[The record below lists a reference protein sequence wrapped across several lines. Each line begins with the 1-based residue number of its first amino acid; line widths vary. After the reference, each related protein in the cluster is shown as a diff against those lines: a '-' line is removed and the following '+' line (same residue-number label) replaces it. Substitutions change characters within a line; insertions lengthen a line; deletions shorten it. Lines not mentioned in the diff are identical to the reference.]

1 MHVRTKE
8 WYLKTFR
15 ECNFEIVKVHDT
27 LQYGRGITQCDMFA
41 LRPSQRQYGE
51 EVSMLATQ
59 DPYGNDVIFEPGD
72 NIFESERRRD
82 MFSAPNSPK
91 KLIEDD
97 DLELNIKSSTQAYT
111 EIDCSSIVNT
121 IYNGLN

>member
-1 MHVRTKE
+1 
-8 WYLKTFR
+8 
-15 ECNFEIVKVHDT
+15 
-27 LQYGRGITQCDMFA
+27 
-41 LRPSQRQYGE
+41 
-51 EVSMLATQ
+51 MLATQ

-72 NIFESERRRD
+72 NISESERQRD
-82 MFSAPNSPK
+82 VFSAPNSPK